1 MYNKLM
7 KKDVKDKNKKTKS
20 EVWRYIK
27 KCIPYFAK
35 EKKAITILIVFS
47 LVLSIFNSF
56 SPALMAKILDYS
68 TSGALDKAVGY
79 SVFILILALIM
90 EFIDNII
97 FTRAYVK
104 VQESVSNNIKK
115 NVISSYFD
123 IDNKE
128 LLKTSSGI
136 FLTRIT
142 EDPNNVV
149 MAFNALRANVSRIIS
164 NIFVFV
170 YIFYINFI
178 LGIITILGTIT
189 VYIIEKRAM
198 DKWNAYKKRRN
209 KLRDKNTTII
219 NEGIRGTHD
228 IKLLNIVEHFKNN
241 INGNLDE
248 LYTDTMRSM
257 KIDGN
262 YTFARSSAVN
272 IFTFVIIVLSIY
284 FVKFDVITVSS
295 LIAVFLYKDRLFTS
309 VLYLAWSERQLKEF
323 ALSAERIFEVIDH
336 TKYEKEHYGNKRV
349 NELYGKIEFK
359 DVHFKY
365 EKDEVLKGISF
376 TIEPKDTVAVV
387 GKSGSGKSTIINLLS
402 KIYEVTSGE
411 VLIDGYNVNDL
422 DKYSLRNNIA
432 VISQKPYLFNM
443 TIKENLLLV
452 NPDASQ
458 KQIENVCKICELHD
472 YIMTL
477 PKKYNT
483 LVGEGGVT
491 LSGGECQR
499 VAIARALLRK
509 TNIILFDEATS
520 ALDNETQANIQKA
533 INNISSEYTMLIV
546 AHRLSTIKD
555 CNKIIVVNDGK
566 ICGIGSHK
574 ELYKDNEIYR
584 TLYENEL
591 QKEENDK
598 N

>member
-1 MYNKLM
+1 M
-7 KKDVKDKNKKTKS
+7 KKEVKDKTKKTKNS
-20 EVWRYIK
+20 IWTYIK
-27 KCIPYFAK
+27 KCAPYFVK
-35 EKKAITILIVFS
+35 EKKAVITLIVLS

-56 SPALMAKILDYS
+56 TPALLANILDYA
-68 TSGALDKAVGY
+68 TSSKLDLAIKY
-79 SVFILILALIM
+79 TFLIFLLALFM

-97 FTRAYVK
+97 FTRAFVK
-104 VQESVSNNIKK
+104 VQETVTNNIKK
-115 NVISSYFD
+115 DVISSYFD

-149 MAFNALRANVSRIIS
+149 NAFNALRANISRILS

-170 YIFYINFI
+170 YIFYINFV
-178 LGIITILGTIT
+178 LGVITVLGTIT
-189 VYIIEKRAM
+189 VYLIEKRAM

-209 KLRDKNTTII
+209 KLRDRNVTVI
-219 NEGIRGTHD
+219 NEGIRGSHD
-228 IKLLNIVEHFKNN
+228 IKLLNIVEHFKSK

-248 LYTDTMRSM
+248 LYTDTIKSM
-257 KIDGN
+257 KTDSN
-262 YTFARSSAVN
+262 YTFARSAAVYV
-272 IFTFVIIVLSIY
+272 FTAVIIILSIY
-284 FVKFDVITVSS
+284 FVKFDIIAVSS

-359 DVHFKY
+359 NVHFKY
-365 EKDEVLKGISF
+365 DKDEVLKGVNFS
-376 TIEPKDTVAVV
+376 IEPKDTVAVV

-402 KIYEVTSGE
+402 KVYEVTEGE
-411 VLIDGYNVNDL
+411 ILIDGNNVNDL
-422 DKYSLRNNIA
+422 DKFSLRNNIA

-566 ICGIGSHK
+566 ICGVGSHK
-574 ELYKDNEIYR
+574 ELYKNNEIYR

-591 QKEENDK
+591 QKEENDE